1 MNENNKLIKKF
12 APSIITA
19 FFNAL
24 GCLFLSLLVAVFAQR
39 IHSYL
44 FIVATALMLVTIY
57 RFLKVAMIRYY
68 LYEEMI
74 VVKKGVFAVQYDSL
88 ELYRVKD
95 YRVSKTLIERV
106 FGLMTVTLYTTDI
119 SSPTLL
125 LKGIEQSNVAQQIR
139 DLVQVC
145 RLKNRIFE
153 IN

>member
-1 MNENNKLIKKF
+1 M
-12 APSIITA
+12 
-19 FFNAL
+19 
-24 GCLFLSLLVAVFAQR
+24 
-39 IHSYL
+39 
-44 FIVATALMLVTIY
+44 
-57 RFLKVAMIRYY
+57 
-68 LYEEMI
+68 
-74 VVKKGVFAVQYDSL
+74 
-88 ELYRVKD
+88 KD

>member
-12 APSIITA
+12 APSFITA

-39 IHSYL
+39 IHNYL
-44 FIVATALMLVTIY
+44 FIIAAALMLVTVY
-57 RFLKVAMIRYY
+57 RFLKVATIRYY

-95 YRVSKTLIERV
+95 YRVGKTLIERV

>member
-12 APSIITA
+12 APSFITA

-39 IHSYL
+39 IHNYL
-44 FIVATALMLVTIY
+44 FIIAAALMLVTVY
-57 RFLKVAMIRYY
+57 RFLKVATIRYY
-68 LYEEMI
+68 LYEEII

-95 YRVSKTLIERV
+95 YRVGKTLIERV

-139 DLVQVC
+139 GLVQVC